1 MIYTKISIHNRRISS
16 TAWFHNFHIFLAF
29 LVPIEC
35 EHKKPLWIIVMEKLL
50 DDVESYVFNEFAR
63 IILMQHL
70 KTLVNVIQIYEFSQ
84 KTLLTQK
91 NQNFAFY

>member
-1 MIYTKISIHNRRISS
+1 
-16 TAWFHNFHIFLAF
+16 
-29 LVPIEC
+29 
-35 EHKKPLWIIVMEKLL
+35 MEKLF

-91 NQNFAFY
+91 NQNFASKKCFKNYTVMKTTKIN